1 MGSVPMEE
9 IERTNTIVVRGQGM
23 GTPRRNSYAMEV
35 DVKFTN
41 SRLSFSLFYFF
52 YLFLFHFIFLF
63 FYF

>member
-23 GTPRRNSYAMEV
+23 GTPRRNPYAMEV

-41 SRLSFSLFYFF
+41 SGLSFSLFYF
-52 YLFLFHFIFLF
+52 LFLFHFIFLF